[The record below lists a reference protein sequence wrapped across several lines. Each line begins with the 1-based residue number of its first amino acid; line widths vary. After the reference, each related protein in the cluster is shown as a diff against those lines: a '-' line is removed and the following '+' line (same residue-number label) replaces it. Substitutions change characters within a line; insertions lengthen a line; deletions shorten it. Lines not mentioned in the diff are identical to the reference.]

1 MSIPQLDKPTVY
13 DGSKGTLLGPSLL
26 KVGKEVSD
34 IAEWLNLLAPE
45 IVRECYRAYIDAGSE
60 VIQTNTFNGNRLR
73 LAKHGLA
80 DKVREVNLSSAQ
92 IARQAAGSD
101 VAVAGSMGPSGKL
114 LLMDEVTVTDI
125 SQAFAEQARA
135 LEEGGVDFFHIETMA
150 DMDEAVAAVEG
161 VRSVSHLPIALTMS
175 FDTGDPMSGLR
186 TMMGV
191 SPTQLIQ
198 EGDELGLFA
207 VGANC
212 GRGLEGYQAVIEQF
226 MAASPR
232 AAVIAKVN
240 AGVPRMEA
248 GQTVYDGT
256 AERAAEYAL
265 WCARRGV
272 RLIGICCGG
281 GPEHIEAIASALA
294 HKL

>member
-1 MSIPQLDKPTVY
+1 MSVPQLDRPTVY
-13 DGSKGTLLGPSLL
+13 DGSKGTLLVPSLL
-26 KVGKEVSD
+26 EVGKEPSD

-45 IVRECYRAYIDAGSE
+45 TVRKCCRAYVDAGSQ

-80 DKVREVNLSSAQ
+80 DKVHEVNLSSAQ
-92 IARQAAGSD
+92 IARQAAGSE

-114 LLMDEVTVTDI
+114 LVMDEITVADI
-125 SQAFAEQARA
+125 SQAFAEQAGA

-150 DMDEAVAAVEG
+150 DMGEAVAAVEG
-161 VRSVSHLPIALTMS
+161 VRSVSRLPIALTMS
-175 FDTGDPMSGLR
+175 FDTGNPRTGLR
-186 TMMGV
+186 TMMRV
-191 SPTQLIQ
+191 SPAQLVQ
-198 EGDELGLFA
+198 KGDELGLFA

-212 GRGLEGYQAVIEQF
+212 GRGPEGYQAVIEQL

-240 AGVPRMEA
+240 AGIPRLEG
-248 GQTVYDGT
+248 GQAVYDGT
-256 AERAAEYAL
+256 PEMAAEYAV
-265 WCARRGV
+265 WCADRGA

-281 GPEHIEAIASALA
+281 GPEQIKAIASALA
-294 HKL
+294 REL

>member
-1 MSIPQLDKPTVY
+1 LSIPQLDRPTVY
-13 DGSKGTLLGPSLL
+13 DGSKGTLLGPSLPE
-26 KVGKEVSD
+26 VSKEPSD

-45 IVRECYRAYIDAGSE
+45 TVRDCYRAYIDAGSE
-60 VIQTNTFNGNRLR
+60 VIQTNSFNGNRLR
-73 LAKHGLA
+73 LARHGLA
-80 DKVREVNLSSAQ
+80 DKVHEVNLSSAQ

-101 VAVAGSMGPSGKL
+101 IAVAGSMGPSGKL
-114 LLMDEVTVTDI
+114 LITDEVTVTDI

-135 LEEGGVDFFHIETMA
+135 LAEGGVDFFHIETMA

-161 VRSVSHLPIALTMS
+161 VRSASRLPIALTMS
-175 FDTGDPMSGLR
+175 FDTGDLETGLR

-191 SPTQLIQ
+191 APAQLAQ
-198 EGDELGLFA
+198 KGDELELFA

-212 GRGLEGYQAVIEQF
+212 GRGLDGYQTVIEQF

-256 AERAAEYAL
+256 PERAAEYAL
-265 WCARRGV
+265 WCADRGV
-272 RLIGICCGG
+272 ALIGICCGG
-281 GPEHIEAIASALA
+281 GPEHVEAMASALA
-294 HKL
+294 RKS